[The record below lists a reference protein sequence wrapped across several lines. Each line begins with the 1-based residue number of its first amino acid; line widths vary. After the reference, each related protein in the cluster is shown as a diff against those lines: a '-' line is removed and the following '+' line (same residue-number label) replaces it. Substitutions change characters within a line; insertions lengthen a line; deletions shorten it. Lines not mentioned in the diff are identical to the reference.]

1 MASIHFTL
9 EVFDTFCRVTMK
21 TPVRTQ
27 RKVFRKGVYS
37 SMKRNAMEWIKQQV
51 ASRRDVEALGSIS
64 AADIYF
70 NGVKFETHE
79 RRGNEP

>member
-1 MASIHFTL
+1 MKSIHFTL
-9 EVFDTFCRVTMK
+9 EEFDTFCRVTMK

-51 ASRRDVEALGSIS
+51 ASRREAEALDAVGGS
-64 AADIYF
+64 DIYL
-70 NGVKFETHE
+70 NGLKFGGE
-79 RRGNEP
+79 